1 MDGVFR
7 MLKYALSLTLVAFAP
22 LGQAAIFTF
31 PQPGFDLPPQGPA
44 NPSIVYVE
52 GVTGTVKNISA
63 KFTGMTHGYASETM
77 IAISNPN
84 GWATLIWDGPQCK
97 FSNSNI
103 QFTDLATSTFETACR
118 SGVLLPNGAYK
129 SANNTGLR
137 RFTIP
142 IAPIIPLY
150 KTLNE
155 LILSDVNGRWILWFE
170 DFVSG
175 DGGRLASWD
184 LIIETED
191 PVPTPEE
198 SDVEFAEE
206 FDPED

>member
-1 MDGVFR
+1 MI
-7 MLKYALSLTLVAFAP
+7 KYALSLILVTFAP

-52 GVTGTVKNISA
+52 GVTGPVKNVSV
-63 KFTGMTHGYASETM
+63 KFTGLTHGYASETM

-97 FSNSNI
+97 FNNSNI
-103 QFTDLATSTFETACR
+103 QFTDLATSIFETACR
-118 SGVLLPNGAYK
+118 SGIVLLNGDYK

-150 KTLNE
+150 KTMNE
-155 LILSDVNGRWILWFE
+155 LILSDVNGRWILWVE

-175 DGGRLASWD
+175 DGGRLVSWD

-191 PVPTPEE
+191 PTPLPDDGEP
-198 SDVEFAEE
+198 DAEE
-206 FDPED
+206 GEEEFEPES